1 MKDGSPPIDD
11 GSRPCA
17 SKYGTAGPLLA
28 SLGYQAWAITCRW
41 SDGFA
46 VSVSGR

>member
-1 MKDGSPPIDD
+1 MNDGMPPTEP
-11 GSRPCA
+11 GKFPCA
-17 SKYGTAGPLLA
+17 SKYGTACPLFA
-28 SLGYQAWAITCRW
+28 SLGYQACAITCRW